1 MVGAKGSRIETAMAA
16 IRARAAARSLP
27 GGERLPSIRRLAE
40 TLGLSPTTV
49 AEAYERL
56 VAEGFVRAR
65 PGAGYYLAGRSPRPL
80 ALGQAAS
87 PREQA
92 VDPFW
97 VSRQSLDAG
106 KETLKPGCGWLPAE
120 WMPGEALRRGLRR
133 LARAGDTVLADYGN
147 TRGSVALRALLL
159 ARFAEEG
166 LAVAPEQLTLT
177 GSGTQAVDLVCR
189 LLLRPG
195 DAVLVDDPCYFNFQA
210 LLRAHRL
217 RVVSVPYT
225 PTGPDLAA
233 FAAAVETERPRLY
246 LTNSALHNPTGAT
259 LSPQAAHRV
268 LGIAAAHDM
277 MIVEDEIFAD
287 FEPEPSARMATLD
300 GLERV
305 IRIGSFSKTLSASV
319 RCGYIAAR
327 ADLAEQLVDLQIATS
342 FGGPSPVAASLV
354 EDLLAGG
361 GYRKHLQEVRRRL
374 VQARHEA
381 AGRLEAL
388 GIRPWLM
395 PRGGFYLWCR
405 LPDGVDSAELSRLA
419 LGEGVV
425 LAPGNVFSAAQSAAG
440 FMRFNVAQMQD
451 RRIDA
456 ALDRML
462 RKSLAA

>member
-1 MVGAKGSRIETAMAA
+1 MARAQGGRTETAMAA
-16 IRARAAARSLP
+16 IRARAAGRGLP
-27 GGERLPSIRRLAE
+27 GGERLPSIRRLAA
-40 TLGLSPTTV
+40 TLELSPSTV

-65 PGAGYYLAGRSPRPL
+65 PGAGYYLAARSPQPL
-80 ALGQAAS
+80 ILAQAGS

-106 KETLKPGCGWLPAE
+106 EETLKPGCGWLPAE
-120 WMPGEALRRGLRR
+120 WMPGEKLRRGLRR
-133 LARAGDTVLADYGN
+133 LAKADDAVLVDYGN
-147 TRGSVALRALLL
+147 TRGSLALRALLL

-195 DAVLVDDPCYFNFQA
+195 ETVLIDDPCYFNFQA

-217 RVVSVPYT
+217 RVVSAPYT

-233 FAAAVETERPRLY
+233 FAAVVEAERPRLY

-268 LGIAAAHDM
+268 LGIAAAHEM

-300 GLERV
+300 GLDRV

-319 RCGYIAAR
+319 RCGYVAAR
-327 ADLAEQLVDLQIATS
+327 ADLVEQLVDLQIATS
-342 FGGPSPVAASLV
+342 FGGPGPLAAGLV

-361 GYRKHLQEVRRRL
+361 SYRRHLHEVRRRL
-374 VQARHEA
+374 VQARHDV

-419 LGEGVV
+419 LAEGVV
-425 LAPGNVFSAAQSAAG
+425 LAPGNVFSAAQNAAG
-440 FMRFNVAQMQD
+440 FMRFNVAQMRE
-451 RRIDA
+451 RRIDDV
-456 ALDRML
+456 LDRMM
-462 RKSLAA
+462 RRSLAA

>member
-1 MVGAKGSRIETAMAA
+1 MARAQGGRTETAMAA
-16 IRARAAARSLP
+16 IRARAAGRGLP
-27 GGERLPSIRRLAE
+27 GGERLPSIRRLAA
-40 TLGLSPTTV
+40 TLELSPSTV

-65 PGAGYYLAGRSPRPL
+65 PGAGYYLAARSPQPL
-80 ALGQAAS
+80 ILAQAGS

-97 VSRQSLDAG
+97 VSRQSLDAAE
-106 KETLKPGCGWLPAE
+106 ETLKPGCGWLPAE
-120 WMPGEALRRGLRR
+120 WMPGEKLRRGLRR
-133 LARAGDTVLADYGN
+133 LAKADDAVLVDYGN
-147 TRGSVALRALLL
+147 TRGSLALRALLL

-195 DAVLVDDPCYFNFQA
+195 ETVLIDDPCYFNFQA

-217 RVVSVPYT
+217 RVVSAPYT

-233 FAAAVETERPRLY
+233 FAAVVEAERPRLY

-268 LGIAAAHDM
+268 LGIAAAHEM

-300 GLERV
+300 GLDRV

-319 RCGYIAAR
+319 RCGYVAAR
-327 ADLAEQLVDLQIATS
+327 ADLVEQLVDLQIATS
-342 FGGPSPVAASLV
+342 FGGPGPLAARLV

-361 GYRKHLQEVRRRL
+361 GYRRHLHEVRRRL
-374 VQARHEA
+374 VQARHDV

-419 LGEGVV
+419 LAEGVV
-425 LAPGNVFSAAQSAAG
+425 LAPGNVFSAAQNAAG
-440 FMRFNVAQMQD
+440 FMRFNVAQMRE
-451 RRIDA
+451 RRIDDV
-456 ALDRML
+456 LDRMM
-462 RKSLAA
+462 RRSLAA